1 MEGQKEKLEM
11 DEEKSTKAK
20 PDLQETDSSVPLIKE
35 AEYVQE
41 LIYEFHTLAFGL
53 PMGNSGSIFGGLD
66 GSTTRS
72 RERLQS
78 SLKDMIDESHLRF
91 DELNLI
97 RDHIFIEKKK
107 SKEHTFALVVQFD
120 DVIDVI
126 V

>member
-1 MEGQKEKLEM
+1 M
-11 DEEKSTKAK
+11 
-20 PDLQETDSSVPLIKE
+20 
-35 AEYVQE
+35 QE

-91 DELNLI
+91 DGFGIWI
-97 RDHIFIEKKK
+97 RDHIFIENKKK
-107 SKEHTFALVVQFD
+107 KQRTYFCTCCT
-120 DVIDVI
+120 I
-126 V
+126 

>member
-1 MEGQKEKLEM
+1 M
-11 DEEKSTKAK
+11 
-20 PDLQETDSSVPLIKE
+20 
-35 AEYVQE
+35 QE

-91 DELNLI
+91 DELNLDTGSYI
-97 RDHIFIEKKK
+97 H
-107 SKEHTFALVVQFD
+107 
-120 DVIDVI
+120 
-126 V
+126 